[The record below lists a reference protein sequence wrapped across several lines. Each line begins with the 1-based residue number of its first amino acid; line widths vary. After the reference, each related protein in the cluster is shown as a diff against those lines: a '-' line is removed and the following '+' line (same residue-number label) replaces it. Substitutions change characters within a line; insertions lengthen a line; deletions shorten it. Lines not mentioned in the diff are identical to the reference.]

1 LPEAGDPFR
10 FLVMSDTTQ
19 TLSSASRDYERIEL
33 AIRYLE
39 ENFQSQPDLE
49 EVAAAVDLS
58 PYHFHRLFSRWV
70 GTTPKRFLQF
80 LTVDYVKDRL
90 RESSSVMEA
99 AWDAGLSGGSRLH
112 DLMVTVEAVT
122 PGEFKQ
128 GGTALVVRWG
138 VHPSPFGDCVL
149 GVTDRGLCAL
159 EFLTER
165 SSEEIREEL
174 RRRWPGAEFQESP
187 EETSSYLLKLFPEP
201 GAVPR
206 GPFTLLIKGTNFQLQ
221 VWQALVQI
229 PPGHLTSY
237 GAIAKHLDRPGAS
250 RAVGQAVG
258 WNPISYLIPCHR
270 VIQSAAAGLG
280 GYRWG
285 LPRKQAMLAWEAA
298 ATRATSPS
306 GR

>member
-1 LPEAGDPFR
+1 
-10 FLVMSDTTQ
+10 MQDTANHLT
-19 TLSSASRDYERIEL
+19 SASRDYERIEL

-39 ENFQSQPDLE
+39 DNFQLQPDLH
-49 EVAAAVDLS
+49 EVAGATGLS

-80 LTVDYVKDRL
+80 LTVEYAKDRL
-90 RESSSVMEA
+90 RKSSSVMEA

-128 GGTALVVRWG
+128 GGTDLAVRWG
-138 VHPSPFGDCVL
+138 VHPTPFGECIL
-149 GVTDRGLCAL
+149 GVTDRGLCTL

-165 SSEEIREEL
+165 SSQEIQDEL
-174 RRRWPGAEFQESP
+174 TRRWPGAELQEACD
-187 EETSSYLLKLFPEP
+187 ETGPYLEKLFPEP

-221 VWQALVQI
+221 VWQALLQI
-229 PPGHLTSY
+229 PPGYLTSY
-237 GAIAKHLDRPGAS
+237 GAIAKHLGRPGAS

-270 VIQSAAAGLG
+270 VIQSAAGLG

-285 LPRKQAMLAWEAA
+285 LPRKQAMLAWEAS
-298 ATRATSPS
+298 ATRAAEI
-306 GR
+306 

>member
-1 LPEAGDPFR
+1 MQVYEDRLA
-10 FLVMSDTTQ
+10 
-19 TLSSASRDYERIEL
+19 SASRDYERIEM

-39 ENFQSQPDLE
+39 EHFQDQPDLE
-49 EVAAAVDLS
+49 EVARATGLS
-58 PYHFHRLFSRWV
+58 PFHFHRLFSRWV
-70 GTTPKRFLQF
+70 GTTPKRFLQY
-80 LTVDYVKDRL
+80 LTVEYAKDRL

-99 AWDAGLSGGSRLH
+99 AWDSGLSGSSRLH

-128 GGTALVVRWG
+128 GGRELVVRWG

-149 GVTDRGLCAL
+149 GITDRGLCAL
-159 EFLTER
+159 EFVTQR
-165 SSEEIREEL
+165 SSRQVEQEL
-174 RRRWPGAEFQESP
+174 TRRWPGAELREAP
-187 EETSSYLLKLFPEP
+187 EETEPYLDKLFPEP
-201 GAVPR
+201 GAGPR

-221 VWQALVQI
+221 VWQALLQI
-229 PPGHLTSY
+229 PPGYLTSY
-237 GAIAKHLDRPGAS
+237 GAIARHLGRPGTS

-298 ATRATSPS
+298 AASQRSS
-306 GR
+306 L

>member
-1 LPEAGDPFR
+1 MQAYEDRLA
-10 FLVMSDTTQ
+10 
-19 TLSSASRDYERIEL
+19 SASRDYERIEM

-39 ENFQSQPDLE
+39 EHFQDQPDLE
-49 EVAAAVDLS
+49 EVATATGLS
-58 PYHFHRLFSRWV
+58 PFHFHRLFSRWV
-70 GTTPKRFLQF
+70 GTTPKRFLQY
-80 LTVDYVKDRL
+80 LTVEYAKDRL

-99 AWDAGLSGGSRLH
+99 AWDSGLSGSSRLH

-128 GGTALVVRWG
+128 GGRDLVVRWG

-149 GVTDRGLCAL
+149 GITDRGLCAL
-159 EFLTER
+159 EFVTQR
-165 SSEEIREEL
+165 SSRQVEEEL
-174 RRRWPGAEFQESP
+174 TRRWPGAELREAL
-187 EETSSYLLKLFPEP
+187 EETEPYLDKLFPEP
-201 GAVPR
+201 GAGPR

-221 VWQALVQI
+221 VWQALLQI
-229 PPGHLTSY
+229 PPGYLTSY
-237 GAIAKHLDRPGAS
+237 GAIARHLGRPGAS

-298 ATRATSPS
+298 AAS
-306 GR
+306 GPAAL

>member
-1 LPEAGDPFR
+1 MQE
-10 FLVMSDTTQ
+10 TTNQ
-19 TLSSASRDYERIEL
+19 LTSASRDYERIEL

-39 ENFQSQPDLE
+39 ENFQLQPDLD
-49 EVAAAVDLS
+49 EVAGATGLS

-80 LTVDYVKDRL
+80 LTVEYAKDRL

-128 GGTALVVRWG
+128 GGTDLVVRWG
-138 VHPSPFGDCVL
+138 VHPTPFGECIL

-165 SSEEIREEL
+165 SSQEIRDEL
-174 RRRWPGAEFQESP
+174 SRRWPGAELQEAGD
-187 EETSSYLLKLFPEP
+187 ETAPYLERLFPEP

-221 VWQALVQI
+221 VWQALLQI
-229 PPGHLTSY
+229 PPGYLTSY
-237 GAIAKHLDRPGAS
+237 GAIAKHLGRPGAS

-270 VIQSAAAGLG
+270 VIQSAAGLG

-285 LPRKQAMLAWEAA
+285 LPRKQAMLAWEAS
-298 ATRATSPS
+298 ATRAAEI
-306 GR
+306 

>member
-1 LPEAGDPFR
+1 
-10 FLVMSDTTQ
+10 MQDTASHF
-19 TLSSASRDYERIEL
+19 SSASRDYERIEL

-39 ENFQSQPDLE
+39 ENFQRQPDLE
-49 EVAAAVDLS
+49 EVAAAAGLS

-80 LTVDYVKDRL
+80 LTVDYAKDRL
-90 RESSSVMEA
+90 RESNSVMEA

-122 PGEFKQ
+122 PGEFKH
-128 GGTALVVRWG
+128 GGTDLVVRWG
-138 VHPSPFGDCVL
+138 VHPSPFGECVL

-165 SSEEIREEL
+165 SSEEIHDEL
-174 RRRWPGAEFQESP
+174 TRRWPGAELQEAP
-187 EETSSYLLKLFPEP
+187 EVTAPCLEKLFPEP

-221 VWQALVQI
+221 VWQALLQI

-237 GAIAKHLDRPGAS
+237 GAIAKHLGRPGAS
-250 RAVGQAVG
+250 RAIGQAVG
-258 WNPISYLIPCHR
+258 CNPISYLIPCHR
-270 VIQSAAAGLG
+270 VIQSAAGLG

-285 LPRKQAMLAWEAA
+285 LARKRAMLAWEA
-298 ATRATSPS
+298 TGTSVAEA
-306 GR
+306 

>member
-1 LPEAGDPFR
+1 M
-10 FLVMSDTTQ
+10 VMQDTAHR
-19 TLSSASRDYERIEL
+19 LSSASRDYERIEL
-33 AIRYLE
+33 ALRYLE
-39 ENFQSQPDLE
+39 ENFQLQPDLE
-49 EVAAAVDLS
+49 EVAAAIGLS

-80 LTVDYVKDRL
+80 LTVEYAKDRL

-128 GGTALVVRWG
+128 GGADLVVRWG

-149 GVTDRGLCAL
+149 GITDRGLCAL

-165 SSEEIREEL
+165 SSGEIQDEL
-174 RRRWPGAEFQESP
+174 TRRWPGAELQKARD
-187 EETSSYLLKLFPEP
+187 ETSPYMKKLFPRP
-201 GAVPR
+201 GANPR

-221 VWQALVQI
+221 VWQALLQI

-237 GAIAKHLDRPGAS
+237 GAIAKHLGRPGAS

-270 VIQSAAAGLG
+270 VIQSAAGLG

-285 LPRKQAMLAWEAA
+285 LPRKRAMLAWEA
-298 ATRATSPS
+298 TGTSVVEV
-306 GR
+306 

>member
-1 LPEAGDPFR
+1 MGSF
-10 FLVMSDTTQ
+10 VSMSNTSHTLTT
-19 TLSSASRDYERIEL
+19 ASRDYERIES

-39 ENFQSQPDLE
+39 ENFQRQPDLE
-49 EVAAAVDLS
+49 EVAAAVSLS

-80 LTVDYVKDRL
+80 LTVDYAKDRL

-128 GGTALVVRWG
+128 GGTDLVVRWG

-165 SSEEIREEL
+165 SSKQIREEMS
-174 RRRWPGAEFQESP
+174 RRWPGAELQQGEK
-187 EETSSYLLKLFPEP
+187 ETSSYLDRLFPEP

-221 VWQALVQI
+221 VWQALLQI

-237 GAIAKHLDRPGAS
+237 GAIAEHLDRPRAS

-258 WNPISYLIPCHR
+258 WNPISDLIPCHR

-285 LPRKQAMLAWEAA
+285 LPRKRAMLAWEATA
-298 ATRATSPS
+298 AQAADPASR
-306 GR
+306 

>member
-1 LPEAGDPFR
+1 MQDTANH
-10 FLVMSDTTQ
+10 LV
-19 TLSSASRDYERIEL
+19 SASRDYERIEV

-39 ENFQSQPDLE
+39 ENFLLQPNLD
-49 EVAAAVDLS
+49 EVAAATGLS
-58 PYHFHRLFSRWV
+58 PHHFHRLFSRWV

-80 LTVDYVKDRL
+80 LTVEYAKDRL
-90 RESSSVMEA
+90 RESNSVMEA

-128 GGTALVVRWG
+128 GGADLEVRWG
-138 VHPSPFGDCVL
+138 VHPSPFGECVL
-149 GVTDRGLCAL
+149 GITDRGLCAL
-159 EFLTER
+159 EFLTDR
-165 SSEEIREEL
+165 SSQEVQNEL
-174 RRRWPGAEFQESP
+174 TRRWPGAALQESRK
-187 EETSSYLLKLFPEP
+187 ETEPYLEKLFPEP

-221 VWQALVQI
+221 VWQALLQI
-229 PPGHLTSY
+229 PPGYLTSY
-237 GAIAKHLDRPGAS
+237 GAIAKHLGRPGAS

-270 VIQSAAAGLG
+270 VIQSAAGLG

-285 LPRKQAMLAWEAA
+285 LPRKQAMLAWEAT
-298 ATRATSPS
+298 ATRTVEI
-306 GR
+306 

>member
-1 LPEAGDPFR
+1 M
-10 FLVMSDTTQ
+10 VMQDTAHR
-19 TLSSASRDYERIEL
+19 LSSASRDYERIEL
-33 AIRYLE
+33 ALRYLE
-39 ENFQSQPDLE
+39 ENFQLQPDLE
-49 EVAAAVDLS
+49 EVAAAIGLS

-80 LTVDYVKDRL
+80 LTVEYAKDRL

-128 GGTALVVRWG
+128 GGADLIVRWG

-149 GVTDRGLCAL
+149 GITDRGLCAL

-165 SSEEIREEL
+165 SSEEIQEEL
-174 RRRWPGAEFQESP
+174 TRRWPGAELQNARD
-187 EETSSYLLKLFPEP
+187 ETSPYMEKLFPRP
-201 GAVPR
+201 GANPR

-221 VWQALVQI
+221 VWQALLQI

-237 GAIAKHLDRPGAS
+237 GAIAKHLGRPGAS

-270 VIQSAAAGLG
+270 VIQSAAGLG

-285 LPRKQAMLAWEAA
+285 LPRKRAMLAWEA
-298 ATRATSPS
+298 TGTSMVEV
-306 GR
+306 

>member
-1 LPEAGDPFR
+1 
-10 FLVMSDTTQ
+10 MQDTANQLT
-19 TLSSASRDYERIEL
+19 SSSRDYERIEL

-39 ENFQSQPDLE
+39 ENFQLQPDLD
-49 EVAAAVDLS
+49 EVAGATGLS

-80 LTVDYVKDRL
+80 LTVEYAKDRL

-128 GGTALVVRWG
+128 GGTDLVVRWG
-138 VHPSPFGDCVL
+138 VHPTPFGECIL

-165 SSEEIREEL
+165 SSQEIRDEL
-174 RRRWPGAEFQESP
+174 SRRWPGAELQEAGD
-187 EETSSYLLKLFPEP
+187 ETAPYLERLFPEP

-221 VWQALVQI
+221 VWQALLQI

-237 GAIAKHLDRPGAS
+237 GAIAKHLGRPGAS

-270 VIQSAAAGLG
+270 VIQSAAGLG

-285 LPRKQAMLAWEAA
+285 LPRKQAMLAWEAS
-298 ATRATSPS
+298 ATRAAEI
-306 GR
+306 